1 MKNLW
6 RWFIAAMVVAV
17 PVLAVSGTAVAATGQ
32 SNGALA
38 LSIKS
43 VSATSDVLTL
53 SAQAGAGVS
62 GQKVE
67 FFVQTQEFSGH
78 GWMSVGSASTSSSGE
93 ATYAYTPTWTGET
106 QFGAALGSDASVTA
120 PTVVKAFQVLRDPTG
135 VPQSVIEYARPLGS
149 TGGVL
154 VKSLLAIVAIIWIT
168 LLGSLALVI
177 RRMPRLTGAPASEA
191 GQKGRH

>member
-6 RWFIAAMVVAV
+6 RWLIAAIVVAV
-17 PVLAVSGTAVAATGQ
+17 PVLAVSGTAVAATAQ
-32 SNGALA
+32 SSGGLT

-43 VSATSDVLTL
+43 VSATSDGLVL
-53 SAQAGAGVS
+53 SAQAGAAS

-67 FFVQTQEFSGH
+67 FLVQTQEFSGH
-78 GWMSVGSASTSSSGE
+78 GWMSVGSAATNSSGR
-93 ATYAYTPTWTGET
+93 ATYTYTPTWTGET
-106 QFGAALGSDASVTA
+106 QFGAALGSDSSMAA
-120 PTVVKAFQVLRDPTG
+120 PTVIKTFDVLKDPTG

-177 RRMPRLTGAPASEA
+177 RRMPRLVEASA
-191 GQKGRH
+191 SKADQMGRH